1 MPSRDRT
8 VLALLGTADTDELC
22 RKMDAAHELADPP
35 SHGKENALPQEEGGG
50 VGGLSGAKDI
60 KKGGS
65 SSVWDKCT
73 PCVRALAVLPTA
85 RGGGE
90 GGYSIVLGL
99 ETNSIYLL
107 VTGIYVYI
115 CIYICIYVYI
125 YIHIYIIIYIC
136 VYM

>member
-1 MPSRDRT
+1 
-8 VLALLGTADTDELC
+8 
-22 RKMDAAHELADPP
+22 MDAAHELADPP
-35 SHGKENALPQEEGGG
+35 SHSKENALPQEEGGG

-107 VTGIYVYI
+107 VTGMYV
-115 CIYICIYVYI
+115 
-125 YIHIYIIIYIC
+125 HIYI
-136 VYM
+136 